1 MIERVIEVG
10 LPVDENLVIMR
21 NRLQPEVLNGNEK
34 RIAIVTGTHGDEL
47 EGQFVCYLLNHII
60 QKHPE
65 HLHGIVDIYPALNPM
80 GIDSITRGIPMFD
93 MDMNRIFPGDAYGAT
108 AEYVAAGIMNDLAG
122 ADLCIDIHS
131 SNIFLQE
138 LPQIR
143 INEKSARDLMP
154 YAKLLNMDF
163 IWVHSA
169 ATVLESTLAYSLNQI
184 GVPTLVV
191 EMGVGMRIDKQNG
204 HQLVNGILN
213 LMKDMGIWAGNVYP
227 IRQPIISTDGHVGYI
242 NAEKSG
248 IFVPQA
254 DHLDHVKQGEQIGVI
269 VSPLTGE
276 VLQQILSPCD
286 GVIFTLREYPVVN
299 EGSLIARILGGAV
312 A

>member
-1 MIERVIEVG
+1 MIERVVEVG
-10 LPVDENLVIMR
+10 LPVDETLVITR
-21 NRLQPEVLNGNEK
+21 NRLQPEELSGNEK

-47 EGQFVCYLLNHII
+47 EGQYVCYLLNRVLRENITYL
-60 QKHPE
+60 K
-65 HLHGIVDIYPALNPM
+65 GIVDIYPALNPM

-93 MDMNRIFPGDAYGAT
+93 MDMNRIFPGDEHGAT
-108 AEYVAAGIMNDLAG
+108 AEFVAAGIMKDLAG

-131 SNIFLQE
+131 SNIFLRE

-143 INEKSARDLMP
+143 INEQSVYELMP
-154 YAKLLNMDF
+154 YAKYLNMDF

-191 EMGVGMRIDKQNG
+191 EMGVGMRIDTENG
-204 HQLVNGILN
+204 KQLVNGILN
-213 LMKDMGIWAGNVYP
+213 VMKEMGIWTGETYP
-227 IRQPIISTDGHVGYI
+227 VRQPIISTDGYVGYI

-248 IFVPQA
+248 IFVAQVE
-254 DHLDHVKQGEQIGVI
+254 HLDRVRQGNPVGVI

-276 VLQQILSPCD
+276 VLQQIVAPCD
-286 GVIFTLREYPVVN
+286 GTIFTLREYPVVN

>member
-1 MIERVIEVG
+1 MIERVVEVG
-10 LPVDENLVIMR
+10 LPVDETLVITR
-21 NRLQPEVLNGNEK
+21 NRLQPAQLSGNEK
-34 RIAIVTGTHGDEL
+34 RIAVVTGTHGDEL
-47 EGQFVCYLLNHII
+47 EGQFVCYLLNYVI
-60 QKHPE
+60 QQNME

-93 MDMNRIFPGDAYGAT
+93 MDMNRIFPGDEHGAT
-108 AEYVAAGIMNDLAG
+108 AEYVAAGIMKNLAG

-131 SNIFLQE
+131 SNIFLRE

-143 INEKSARDLMP
+143 INEQSVYELMP
-154 YAKLLNMDF
+154 YAKHLNMDF

-191 EMGVGMRIDKQNG
+191 EMGVGMRIDTENG
-204 HQLVNGILN
+204 RQLVNGILN
-213 LMKDMGIWAGNVYP
+213 VMKEMGIWTGVTEP
-227 IRQPIISTDGHVGYI
+227 VRKPIISTDGHVGYI

-254 DHLDHVKQGEQIGVI
+254 EHLDHVRQGERVGVI

-276 VLQQILSPCD
+276 VLQQITAPCD
-286 GVIFTLREYPVVN
+286 GTIFTLREYPVVN

>member
-1 MIERVIEVG
+1 MIERVVEVG
-10 LPVDENLVIMR
+10 LPVDETLVIVR
-21 NRLQPEVLNGNEK
+21 NRLQPEVLTGNEK
-34 RIAIVTGTHGDEL
+34 RIAVVTGTHGDEL
-47 EGQFVCYLLNHII
+47 EGQFVCYLLNHVI
-60 QKHPE
+60 QKNME
-65 HLHGIVDIYPALNPM
+65 HLKGIVDIYPALNPM

-93 MDMNRIFPGDAYGAT
+93 IDMNRIFPGNEQGAT
-108 AEYVAAGIMNDLAG
+108 AEYVAAGIMKDLNG

-143 INEKSARDLMP
+143 INEQSVYDLMP
-154 YAKLLNMDF
+154 YAKHLNMDF

-191 EMGVGMRIDKQNG
+191 EMGVGMRIDTENG
-204 HQLVNGILN
+204 RQLVNGILN
-213 LMKDMGIWAGNVYP
+213 VMKEMGIWTGVTEP
-227 IRQPIISTDGHVGYI
+227 VRRPIISTDGYVGYI

-254 DHLDHVKQGEQIGVI
+254 EHLDHVKQGDHVGVI

-276 VLQQILSPCD
+276 VLQRIAAPCD
-286 GVIFTLREYPVVN
+286 GMIFTLREYPVVN

>member
-1 MIERVIEVG
+1 MIERVVEVG
-10 LPVDENLVIMR
+10 LPVDETLVIMR
-21 NRLQPEVLNGNEK
+21 NRLQPEVLTGNEK

-60 QKHPE
+60 QQHME
-65 HLHGIVDIYPALNPM
+65 HLQGIVDIYPALNPM

-93 MDMNRIFPGDAYGAT
+93 MDMNRIFPGHEHGAT
-108 AEYVAAGIMNDLAG
+108 AEYVAAGIMKDLAG
-122 ADLCIDIHS
+122 ADLCVDIHS

-143 INEKSARDLMP
+143 INEQSVYDLMP
-154 YAKLLNMDF
+154 YAKHLNMDF

-191 EMGVGMRIDKQNG
+191 EMGVGMRINIQNG
-204 HQLVNGILN
+204 QQLVDGILN
-213 LMKDMGIWAGNVYP
+213 LMKEMGIWTGDVNPV
-227 IRQPIISTDGHVGYI
+227 RQPIISTDGYVGYI

-254 DHLDHVKQGEQIGVI
+254 EHLDHVHQGDRVGVI

-276 VLQQILSPCD
+276 VLQQIAAPCD
-286 GVIFTLREYPVVN
+286 GMIFTLREYPVVN